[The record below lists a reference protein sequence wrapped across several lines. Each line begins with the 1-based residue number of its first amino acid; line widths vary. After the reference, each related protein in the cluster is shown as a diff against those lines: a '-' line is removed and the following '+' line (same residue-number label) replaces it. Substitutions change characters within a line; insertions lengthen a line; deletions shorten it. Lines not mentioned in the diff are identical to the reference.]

1 MTPKASESSA
11 VSGMRNDC
19 RISGLDVRRNGLH
32 DFSIF
37 IVVGIWVDTQ
47 VNNYCQKGKKMIEKE
62 QHVAVRR
69 KCALLLE

>member
-11 VSGMRNDC
+11 VSEMRNDC

-37 IVVGIWVDTQ
+37 IVVGIWEDTSKQ
-47 VNNYCQKGKKMIEKE
+47 LLPKRKNMIEKG
-62 QHVAVRR
+62 QM
-69 KCALLLE
+69 LQ

>member
-47 VNNYCQKGKKMIEKE
+47 VNNYCQKEKNDRKRATCCSKKKAC
-62 QHVAVRR
+62 VAP
-69 KCALLLE
+69 

>member
-47 VNNYCQKGKKMIEKE
+47 VNSYCQKEKKND
-62 QHVAVRR
+62 R
-69 KCALLLE
+69 KRATCCSKKKVCIAP

>member
-47 VNNYCQKGKKMIEKE
+47 VNNYCQKGKK
-62 QHVAVRR
+62 
-69 KCALLLE
+69 